1 MYMLSCT
8 LAKDSTYF
16 CVFHRLQG
24 TYFYVQHSRNQSQ
37 QPLDNLI
44 DFAPQTW
51 YTLFT
56 GRYSY
61 MDNEI
66 KMMLNAIL
74 EEIAHVDERVNKR
87 FDKVEAQLDSLQ
99 HEVNACKL
107 ERESIGLL
115 IKKIDQLES
124 RIEEL
129 EKRTA

>member
-1 MYMLSCT
+1 
-8 LAKDSTYF
+8 
-16 CVFHRLQG
+16 
-24 TYFYVQHSRNQSQ
+24 
-37 QPLDNLI
+37 
-44 DFAPQTW
+44 
-51 YTLFT
+51 
-56 GRYSY
+56 

-129 EKRTA
+129 VQHCSNSGSSRNCVSEYRQSGSGGKGHAGCVPSRLCSRAL

>member
-1 MYMLSCT
+1 ME
-8 LAKDSTYF
+8 K
-16 CVFHRLQG
+16 
-24 TYFYVQHSRNQSQ
+24 
-37 QPLDNLI
+37 
-44 DFAPQTW
+44 
-51 YTLFT
+51 
-56 GRYSY
+56 
-61 MDNEI
+61 EK

-129 EKRTA
+129 V

>member
-1 MYMLSCT
+1 
-8 LAKDSTYF
+8 
-16 CVFHRLQG
+16 
-24 TYFYVQHSRNQSQ
+24 
-37 QPLDNLI
+37 
-44 DFAPQTW
+44 
-51 YTLFT
+51 
-56 GRYSY
+56 

-115 IKKIDQLES
+115 ISQS
-124 RIEEL
+124 
-129 EKRTA
+129 T

>member
-1 MYMLSCT
+1 
-8 LAKDSTYF
+8 
-16 CVFHRLQG
+16 
-24 TYFYVQHSRNQSQ
+24 
-37 QPLDNLI
+37 
-44 DFAPQTW
+44 
-51 YTLFT
+51 
-56 GRYSY
+56 

-129 EKRTA
+129 V